1 MTNYKYKI
9 AEVKETLKPT
19 EVDPALIQRIEK
31 TYGPVDM
38 ENDFF
43 SANLKTYFKT
53 SSIDTE
59 TGSIG
64 HKIIKLASFTDSLE
78 KLYIATNALSDLVK
92 SPGGKDDAVVVRLYD
107 SLKTVFNSFR
117 THLRKYYPDQYAAIK
132 DKLDEISSV
141 SSNSGFISGGEGENH
156 NGPRP
161 KKEAFR
167 ASQFAFGKQKKSNY
181 DAYAQVGYE
190 KVSEGPGATFGPGPS
205 AGPEGV
211 TKNKYVTDFKY
222 KLVGKAGAQR
232 AAQGLP
238 AKQIKEEDT
247 NVEQYLQ
254 DISVSNPDNKKFIAS
269 RLMGF
274 DELERKLNQLLPLL
288 QQAKHET
295 MDYYRQKPESF
306 GIVYGTD
313 LANDYLND
321 LIELFKK

>member
-1 MTNYKYKI
+1 MANYKYKI
-9 AEVKETLKPT
+9 AEVSEILKPT
-19 EVDPALIQRIEK
+19 EVDPALIKRIEK

-38 ENDFF
+38 KNDFF

-53 SSIDTE
+53 SSINTE

-64 HKIIKLASFTDSLE
+64 HKIIKLSSFADSLE
-78 KLYIATNALSDLVK
+78 KLYTATNALSDLVK
-92 SPGGKDDAVVVRLYD
+92 SPGGKDDAIVVKLYD
-107 SLKTVFNSFR
+107 SLKTLFNSYR

-141 SSNSGFISGGEGENH
+141 SSNSGFVSGGEGENH
-156 NGPRP
+156 TGPSPRKSTYGAYTQAGF
-161 KKEAFR
+161 KK
-167 ASQFAFGKQKKSNY
+167 
-181 DAYAQVGYE
+181 VT
-190 KVSEGPGATFGPGPS
+190 EGPGATFGLGPK

-211 TKNKYVTDFKY
+211 IKNKYVTDFKY
-222 KLVGKAGAQR
+222 KLVGKAGSQR

-238 AKQIKEEDT
+238 AKQVNEADT
-247 NVEQYLQ
+247 NIEQYLQ
-254 DISVSNPDNKKFIAS
+254 DLNVVNPDNKKFIAS

-274 DELERKLNQLLPLL
+274 DEVETKLNQLLPLL

-295 MDYYRQKPESF
+295 MDYYRQNPESF
-306 GIVYGTD
+306 SIVYGTD

>member
-1 MTNYKYKI
+1 MANYKYKI

-43 SANLKTYFKT
+43 SSNLKTYFKT

-92 SPGGKDDAVVVRLYD
+92 SPGGKDDAVVVKLYD

-132 DKLDEISSV
+132 DKLDEISSI
-141 SSNSGFISGGEGENH
+141 SSNSGFVSGGEGENH
-156 NGPRP
+156 TGPSPRKSTYSAYTQAGF
-161 KKEAFR
+161 KK
-167 ASQFAFGKQKKSNY
+167 
-181 DAYAQVGYE
+181 VT
-190 KVSEGPGATFGPGPS
+190 EGPGATLGFGPK

-238 AKQIKEEDT
+238 AKQVNEADT

-254 DISVSNPDNKKFIAS
+254 DLNVVNPDNKKFIAS

-274 DELERKLNQLLPLL
+274 DEVETKLNQLLPLL

-295 MDYYRQKPESF
+295 MDYYRQNPESF

>member
-1 MTNYKYKI
+1 MGNFKFKL
-9 AEVKETLKPT
+9 KEEKEILKPK

-53 SSIDTE
+53 KSVDPE
-59 TGSIG
+59 TGSIN

-92 SPGGKDDAVVVRLYD
+92 SPGGKDDAVVVKLYD
-107 SLKTVFNSFR
+107 NLKQTFNSFR

-132 DKLDEISSV
+132 DKLDEISGI
-141 SSNSGFISGGEGENH
+141 SSNSGFVSGGEGENH
-156 NGPRP
+156 TGPSPRKSTYGAYTQAGF
-161 KKEAFR
+161 KK
-167 ASQFAFGKQKKSNY
+167 
-181 DAYAQVGYE
+181 VT
-190 KVSEGPGATFGPGPS
+190 EGPGATLGFGPK

-222 KLVGKAGAQR
+222 KLVKNP
-232 AAQGLP
+232 L
-238 AKQIKEEDT
+238 KEEDT

-254 DISVSNPDNKKFIAS
+254 DLNVVNPDNKKFIAS

-274 DELERKLNQLLPLL
+274 DEVETKLNQLLPLL

-295 MDYYRQKPESF
+295 MDYYRQNPESF
-306 GIVYGTD
+306 SIVYGTD
-313 LANDYLND
+313 LANDYIND

>member
-1 MTNYKYKI
+1 MGNFKFKL
-9 AEVKETLKPT
+9 KEEKEILKPK

-53 SSIDTE
+53 KSVDPE
-59 TGSIG
+59 TGSIN

-92 SPGGKDDAVVVRLYD
+92 SPGGKDDAVVVKLYD
-107 SLKTVFNSFR
+107 NLKQTFNSFR

-132 DKLDEISSV
+132 DKLDEISSI

-156 NGPRP
+156 TGPSPRKSTYGAYTQAGF
-161 KKEAFR
+161 KK
-167 ASQFAFGKQKKSNY
+167 
-181 DAYAQVGYE
+181 VT
-190 KVSEGPGATFGPGPS
+190 EGPGATLGFGPK

-238 AKQIKEEDT
+238 AKQVNEADT

-254 DISVSNPDNKKFIAS
+254 DLNVVNPDNKKFIAS

-274 DELERKLNQLLPLL
+274 DEVETKLNQLLPLL

-295 MDYYRQKPESF
+295 MDYYRQNPESF
-306 GIVYGTD
+306 SIVYGTD
-313 LANDYLND
+313 LANDYIND

>member
-1 MTNYKYKI
+1 MANYKYKI
-9 AEVKETLKPT
+9 AEVSEILKPT
-19 EVDPALIQRIEK
+19 EVDPALIKRIEK

-38 ENDFF
+38 KNDFF

-53 SSIDTE
+53 SSINTE
-59 TGSIG
+59 TGSVG
-64 HKIIKLASFTDSLE
+64 HKIIKLSSFADSLE
-78 KLYIATNALSDLVK
+78 KLYTATNALSDLVK
-92 SPGGKDDAVVVRLYD
+92 SPGGKDDAIVVKLYD
-107 SLKTVFNSFR
+107 NLKTLFNSYR

-132 DKLDEISSV
+132 DKLDEISDI
-141 SSNSGFISGGEGENH
+141 SSNSGFTSGGEGENH
-156 NGPRP
+156 NGPSPRKSTYGAYTQAGF
-161 KKEAFR
+161 KK
-167 ASQFAFGKQKKSNY
+167 
-181 DAYAQVGYE
+181 VT
-190 KVSEGPGATFGPGPS
+190 EGPGATFGLGPK

-238 AKQIKEEDT
+238 AKQVNEADT

-254 DISVSNPDNKKFIAS
+254 DLNVVNPDNKKFIAS

-274 DELERKLNQLLPLL
+274 DEVETKLNQLLPLL

-295 MDYYRQKPESF
+295 MDYYRQNPESF
-306 GIVYGTD
+306 SIVYGTD
-313 LANDYLND
+313 LANDYIND